1 MINKEFTDINK
12 SLRFPSSTNTYK
24 STIESINQIKIAKLS
39 NILYQRDK
47 TFNCEYNNLSLSMT
61 TPILYKEK
69 NNYELY
75 PYCKIEKNRLVILTY
90 KNKNIDKT
98 NKAYEPIITTTSV
111 NNVNENSLNEVY
123 DVNHPIL
130 VLHFSFLS
138 FFITA
143 KKNRFV
149 IIINILSENN
159 IIIKLK
165 SPNNNYE
172 IFFRLLILLTH
183 ISHISKGNLNNTFSI
198 SLRKN
203 FLTTYYISEA
213 EFTFR
218 AKTGDILLFKGFET
232 QAACQRC
239 VTKSQYDHVALLYKK
254 RGCLY
259 VYESTST
266 DGCIRRLW
274 REFIVYFWYLLYE
287 KITYRELR
295 INNEKEK
302 DTIINNITL
311 KAEEFYTETKGKEY
325 QLNLGD
331 IACGSNTIKDKGK
344 QNEKGYTCSSLVAGA
359 YRNMG
364 IINRTTNIKRILPGD
379 FSVDSELMLSKQFEL
394 GPEITIDF
402 TK

>member
-1 MINKEFTDINK
+1 MINKEFSAINK
-12 SLRFPSSTNTYK
+12 SSRFPSSTNTYK
-24 STIESINQIKIAKLS
+24 STIESINQVKIPKLS
-39 NILYQRDK
+39 NTLYQRDQ
-47 TFNCEYNNLSLSMT
+47 TFNSEYNSLSFSMT
-61 TPILYKEK
+61 TPILYKQNK
-69 NNYELY
+69 KYVLY
-75 PYCKIEKNRLVILTY
+75 PYCIIEKNRLAIFKY
-90 KNKNIDKT
+90 KNKKKAKAT
-98 NKAYEPIITTTSV
+98 KAYEPIITTTSV
-111 NNVNENSLNEVY
+111 NNAYENSLNEMY
-123 DVNHPIL
+123 DINHPIL
-130 VLHFSFLS
+130 VLNFGFLS

-143 KKNRFV
+143 KKNKYE

-159 IIIKLK
+159 IIIRLK
-165 SPNNNYE
+165 SPNNNNE
-172 IFFRLLILLTH
+172 IFIRLLILLTH
-183 ISHISKGNLNNTFSI
+183 ISHISKGNLSNTFSI

-239 VTKSQYDHVALLYKK
+239 VTKSKYDHVALLYKK

-295 INNEKEK
+295 INNEKDK
-302 DTIINNITL
+302 DTIINYITT

-325 QLNLGD
+325 ELNLGD
-331 IACGSNTIKDKGK
+331 IACGSKTIEDKRK
-344 QNEKGYTCSSLVAGA
+344 KNEKGYTCSSLVAGA
-359 YRNMG
+359 YRSMG
-364 IINRTTNIKRILPGD
+364 VINSSINIKRILPGD
-379 FSVDSELMLSKQFEL
+379 FSVDSQLVLTKHFDL